1 MVCAWYVHVLT
12 PRQLFTELTGLDD
25 VLLLTDGDDGS
36 PHGRRT
42 MVLWNP
48 PLRSTPTPLPPGKG
62 VPLPGKGKGVLPSL
76 EGSPGVGVGANA
88 VGAGAGVA
96 SGEAGAVESESG
108 GAGPAGGNGGGGSA
122 ALLRPRESTV
132 AEEGRR
138 ESSNIEAAVLLAELV
153 RDGLKTICFCSVRES
168 GEMGAHPTPMTLT
181 PQSPPP
187 PPSPSPTINIHP
199 PRPLLRRCVRF
210 ASSLSRTHGS
220 TYARSAWRL
229 SPSRWPQP
237 LP

>member
-1 MVCAWYVHVLT
+1 MACAWYVHVLT

-62 VPLPGKGKGVLPSL
+62 VPLPGKGVLPSH
-76 EGSPGVGVGANA
+76 EGSPGAGVGANA
-88 VGAGAGVA
+88 VGAGAGAA

-108 GAGPAGGNGGGGSA
+108 GAGPARCGGSA

-168 GEMGAHPTPMTLT
+168 GEIRA
-181 PQSPPP
+181 
-187 PPSPSPTINIHP
+187 
-199 PRPLLRRCVRF
+199 
-210 ASSLSRTHGS
+210 
-220 TYARSAWRL
+220 
-229 SPSRWPQP
+229 
-237 LP
+237 